1 MSMVESSDEP
11 EVRKLSL
18 RKRLGVVLF
27 WIGLIIVAISSIP
40 TIASAL
46 GTSVPDYVYLADFIL
61 VGIIVAIFGI
71 AAALFPD
78 GQPKEGVWVM
88 MMSPF
93 WGS

>member
-1 MSMVESSDEP
+1 MDESSDEP
-11 EVRKLSL
+11 EARKPSL
-18 RKRLGVVLF
+18 RKRVGVVLF

-46 GTSVPDYVYLADFIL
+46 GTSVSNYAYLVDFMLI
-61 VGIIVAIFGI
+61 GIIIAIFGL

-78 GQPKEGVWVM
+78 GQPRKGVWIM

>member
-1 MSMVESSDEP
+1 MNESYEEP
-11 EVRKLSL
+11 EARKPSL
-18 RKRLGVVLF
+18 RKRLGAVIF
-27 WIGLIIVAISSIP
+27 WIGFIIVAISFIP

-46 GTSVPDYVYLADFIL
+46 GTSSMDYAYLTDFIL
-61 VGIIVAIFGI
+61 LGIIIAIFGL

-78 GQPKEGVWVM
+78 GQPKKGVWIM